1 MHQSMHMLFV
11 HCYGTCWNQVVVAR
25 ILCNITTMGIAETDW
40 MMRAVL
46 PEGLLGIPLVCDAHC
61 PMT

>member
-1 MHQSMHMLFV
+1 MLFV